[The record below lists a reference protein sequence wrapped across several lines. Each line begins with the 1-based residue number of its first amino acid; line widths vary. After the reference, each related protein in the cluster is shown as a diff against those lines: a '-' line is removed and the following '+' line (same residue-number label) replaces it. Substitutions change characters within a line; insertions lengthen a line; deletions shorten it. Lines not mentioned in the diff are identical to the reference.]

1 MNAFSCSGAVVPV
14 ETPVTQ
20 NTFIAV
26 SRKVVF
32 VCQRLKYV
40 PVNLS
45 GFSAAAKPLAEK
57 FLHIIGFWIAKKI
70 GNFSTNLIHK

>member
-1 MNAFSCSGAVVPV
+1 M

-26 SRKVVF
+26 SHNVVL

-57 FLHIIGFWIAKKI
+57 FLHIIGFWIVE
-70 GNFSTNLIHK
+70 